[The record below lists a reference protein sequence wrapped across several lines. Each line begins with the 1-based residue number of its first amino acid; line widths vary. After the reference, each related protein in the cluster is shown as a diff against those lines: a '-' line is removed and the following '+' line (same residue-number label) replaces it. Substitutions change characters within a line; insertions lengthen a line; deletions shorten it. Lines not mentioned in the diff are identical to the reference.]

1 MLSDGTPIRGESG
14 TDVVAAQKTTREMVG
29 SSTLETKSPATS
41 LITSSNQPV
50 IRPGG
55 GKGQLDA
62 IDPNQPVI
70 RPGGGKGQLDAIDP
84 NQPIIRPGGGRGQL
98 DTIEPGQQIIK
109 SAPLTAM
116 SQETGVSVTTVSRV
130 AKTLS
135 EGRGYRMAIH

>member
-41 LITSSNQPV
+41 LITSS
-50 IRPGG
+50 
-55 GKGQLDA
+55 
-62 IDPNQPVI
+62 NQPVI